1 MSNVSTVV
9 HHASTWGSSSP
20 GVYLA
25 QINERTVPGTAEG
38 ERRNVQ
44 LMGPGIF
51 VRLSAILVFQV
62 LAVSRICLDQRRI
75 DARGLC
81 FIYSNSSGTVFPL
94 STRSRRPLIYLH
106 LEAWRGGRVDLLIRG
121 KETDYPR
128 ESMRFRSGFVELLM
142 DSRERCKSKF
152 HISSMIRRM
161 INLECFSMLR
171 IIVQPLKNVRS
182 IHFSMKKVAINL
194 LEEKFNKIVRYNFKK
209 LIYE

>member
-75 DARGLC
+75 DARGSC

-94 STRSRRPLIYLH
+94 STRSRRPLIC

-128 ESMRFRSGFVELLM
+128 ESTRFRSGFVELLM

-161 INLECFSMLR
+161 INLECFLILR
-171 IIVQPLKNVRS
+171 IIVQSLKNVRS

-194 LEEKFNKIVRYNFKK
+194 LKEKFNKIVRYNFKK